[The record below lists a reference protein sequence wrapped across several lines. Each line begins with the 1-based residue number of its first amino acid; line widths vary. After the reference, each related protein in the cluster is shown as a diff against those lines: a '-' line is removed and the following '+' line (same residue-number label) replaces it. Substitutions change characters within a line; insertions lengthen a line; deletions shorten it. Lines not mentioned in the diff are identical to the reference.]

1 MSSQLLDNYRLE
13 RVLGEGKTGTVYLA
27 TDTVQN
33 TTVALK
39 RIHPNL
45 ARDSRFRD
53 LFAQTAQA
61 LEKLD
66 HPNVVRVFHHAYA
79 PDATYL
85 VMEYISG
92 GDVRNQLA
100 SMRQQGRGY
109 EPDAAI
115 TLAGQIA
122 DGLQYAHSRR
132 IIHYD
137 LKPTNILL
145 KGTQDSTRQTPVIS
159 DLGLTKLT
167 ESVRGSG
174 SMQFFNTYAYMSP
187 EQVRGER
194 VDARTDIY
202 SLGVI
207 LYELVTG
214 RVPFVPRSVNE
225 AVNMHTRGV
234 IPPPSQLRPGIAP
247 DLERIIMKSLARNPM
262 ERFQSPGE
270 MMAALR
276 QYQAGGPSMIRTA
289 PEAPPRQINT
299 HYASQ
304 PAAPL
309 QIPRFE
315 RPPAQ
320 QTDVGRAR
328 VAYAKENEQP
338 NFAWL
343 DKQVTNLGRDGANDI
358 RLEGEQVS
366 RYHARIDR
374 DGNGHYRVMD
384 PQGST
389 NGVWLGA
396 TRLPPN
402 EPRVWTPGQ
411 VVRIGEYWLTLEII
425 TTPQVNRAGAPVMG
439 AVGMPA
445 NVGQPANEPQDMSD
459 RITVRLLENVVSV
472 VPGERRVVRMDV
484 QNEGKETDHFA
495 LELHGLPPMWYS
507 IPMDALH
514 LLPERR
520 GTLQM
525 TLHPPRD
532 SEVLVGGHNFDVI
545 VRSQMNRAE
554 YVSRPMKLEVS
565 PFYGMNTQMQARR
578 FRDDGFTYLNISN
591 TGNAPDNYT
600 VEVVDAAEGL
610 VVRPEPMQIAVE
622 AGQTDHVLIRT
633 LNEKRR
639 FVGVTK
645 VYPFRLSI
653 TPESGAVQ
661 PQMQTAE
668 AVSEPVFSAWVV
680 ALSGLGLT
688 ACLFILLLSLLAF
701 GANRG
706 GTSSSDSG
714 GSAGNGGG
722 GGNSSTVTPDL
733 RQLDT
738 DGDGL
743 SDYDEINS
751 HGTNPNDRDS
761 DDDNLNDGYEIN
773 TSRTNPLNPDTD
785 GDGFP
790 DGADPNPLAT
800 PPPTPDVVSSQAAAS
815 QQTLAAATQDAIA
828 NPSPTITPS
837 PTGTPT
843 PTATPILPSISVND
857 PPVATEG
864 TLPTSAVIIFT
875 VSLDRPNPGPDPITV
890 TYATMPGTAANTV
903 DFTAVNGTL
912 TFAVG
917 EQLKTV
923 SVPVTSDP
931 TAEIPSPETFT
942 FVLSGNS
949 PNSTIAKGT
958 GIGTIADDDVA
969 LPAISISDASGFE
982 GNAGCS
988 GGSTPFVFPINVLG
1002 TVVPGMQVTFSTSPP
1017 AATMGP
1023 DVIDFTQVT
1032 GTVLPLTGTGDTIT
1046 IQVGCDDVPEPDETF
1061 SVFLFSPQN
1070 AILSRSSAVGTIR
1083 NDDVGTITVDIATT
1097 GTGAEEGGVPVSV
1110 NVDLSIANP
1119 GPLPITVD
1127 YATTNGSATSP
1138 ADFTATSGTLT
1149 FAVGIMTMPITIP
1162 IFDDGIADNGETFT
1176 ITLSNPVGAVI
1187 GNGTSTVTITDSDAP
1202 PVLSVTDTSATEG
1215 GNLVFTVNLSPANP
1229 GISPITVNYAT
1240 TPNPS
1245 TVYTPQSGMLTFGLG
1260 VGTQQIVV
1268 TTIDD
1273 AIDNP
1278 NQNITLTLSGAV
1290 GASISTPTATGTII
1304 DNDVPIFI
1312 SVSIADAPI
1321 VNDGGTSVFTVTL
1334 SQPNPSSSNIS
1345 VSYTTSNSL
1354 ATGGASCAAGVEYI
1368 SETSSINFTPG
1379 VSTRNITITT
1389 CDFLN
1394 IIVEDFFVILT
1405 GISSTDPVLTLTLA
1419 DNIASGF
1426 ICDNEFFGNS
1436 CP

>member
-27 TDTVQN
+27 TDTVNN

-61 LEKLD
+61 LEQLD
-66 HPNVVRVFHHAYA
+66 HPNVVRVLHHAYA

-92 GDVRNQLA
+92 GDLRNQLA
-100 SMRQQGRGY
+100 TMRQQGRGF

-115 TLAGQIA
+115 TLTGQIA
-122 DGLQYAHSRR
+122 DGLQYAHGRR
-132 IIHYD
+132 IVHYD
-137 LKPTNILL
+137 LKPTNILM
-145 KGTQDSTRQTPVIS
+145 KGTQDSTRKTPVIS
-159 DLGLTKLT
+159 DFGLTKLT

-194 VDARTDIY
+194 VDARTDVY

-225 AVNMHTRGV
+225 AVNMHTRSI
-234 IPPPSQLRPGIAP
+234 IPPPSQLRPGIQP
-247 DLERIIMKSLARNPM
+247 DLERIILKSLARNPM

-270 MMAALR
+270 MMGALR
-276 QYQAGGPSMIRTA
+276 QYQVGGPSVVRTA

-320 QTDVGRAR
+320 PADVGRAR

-338 NFAWL
+338 AFAWL
-343 DKQVTNLGRDGANDI
+343 DKSVTNLGRDATNDI
-358 RLEGEQVS
+358 TLEGEQVS

-374 DGNGHYRVMD
+374 DSNGHFRIMD

-396 TRLPPN
+396 TRLPPS
-402 EPRVWTPGQ
+402 EPRVWQPGQ
-411 VVRIGEYWLTLEII
+411 IVRIGEYWLTLEII
-425 TTPQVNRAGAPVMG
+425 NTPQANRGAVAGAVAGVG
-439 AVGMPA
+439 ALAVAGRVG
-445 NVGQPANEPQDMSD
+445 NPANEPQNMTD
-459 RITVRLLENVVSV
+459 RISVRLLENVVAV

-484 QNEGKETDHFA
+484 QNEGKDTDHFA
-495 LELHGLPPMWYS
+495 LELHGLPPEWYT

-525 TLHPPRD
+525 AIHPPRE
-532 SEVLVGGHNFDVI
+532 SEVYVGTHNFDVI
-545 VRSQMNRAE
+545 IRSQMNRAE
-554 YVSRPMKLEVS
+554 YISRPMKLEVS
-565 PFYGMNTQMQARR
+565 PFYGMDTQMQARR
-578 FRDDGFTYLNISN
+578 FRDDGFTYLNIIN

-600 VEVVDAAEGL
+600 VAVEDASAGL
-610 VVRPEPMQIAVE
+610 VVRPEPTQIAVE
-622 AGQTDHVLIRT
+622 PGQTDHVLIRT
-633 LNEKRR
+633 LNDKRR
-639 FVGVTK
+639 FVGVSK
-645 VYPFRLSI
+645 AYPFRLSV

-668 AVSEPVFSAWVV
+668 AISEPVFSAWVV

-701 GANRG
+701 GADRG
-706 GTSSSDSG
+706 GTGDSDSG
-714 GSAGNGGG
+714 SSSGGSG
-722 GGNSSTVTPDL
+722 GGNANTATPDL

-800 PPPTPDVVSSQAAAS
+800 PPPTPDVISSQAAAS
-815 QQTLAAATQDAIA
+815 GQTLAAATQDAIA

-843 PTATPILPSISVND
+843 PTATPILPAISVND

-875 VSLDRPNPGPDPITV
+875 VSLDRPNPGPDAIKV
-890 TYATMPGTAANTV
+890 NYATVPGTAADGT
-903 DFTAVNGTL
+903 DFTAANGTL

-923 SVPVTSDP
+923 SVSVTSDASP
-931 TAEIPSPETFT
+931 EIPSPETFT

-949 PNSTIAKGT
+949 PNATIAKGT
-958 GIGTIADDDVA
+958 GIGMIADDDVA

-982 GNAGCS
+982 GDTGCAGGFTPLNFNLS
-988 GGSTPFVFPINVLG
+988 LLGVDPGGVQVSYSVPASTQYTAG
-1002 TVVPGMQVTFSTSPP
+1002 TANPVPVT
-1017 AATMGP
+1017 AAG
-1023 DVIDFTQVT
+1023 
-1032 GTVLPLTGTGDTIT
+1032 GTIT
-1046 IQVGCDDVPEPDETF
+1046 INLTCDDLPEADQTF
-1061 SVFLFSPQN
+1061 NVFLFSPQN
-1070 AILSRSSAVGTIR
+1070 ATLSRNSAVGTIR
-1083 NDDVGTITVDIATT
+1083 NDDAGAIVLDIASPAMPIAEAVGT
-1097 GTGAEEGGVPVSV
+1097 VSV
-1110 NVDLSIANP
+1110 DVSISAANP
-1119 GPLPITVD
+1119 GP
-1127 YATTNGSATSP
+1127 
-1138 ADFTATSGTLT
+1138 F
-1149 FAVGIMTMPITIP
+1149 
-1162 IFDDGIADNGETFT
+1162 
-1176 ITLSNPVGAVI
+1176 
-1187 GNGTSTVTITDSDAP
+1187 
-1202 PVLSVTDTSATEG
+1202 
-1215 GNLVFTVNLSPANP
+1215 
-1229 GISPITVNYAT
+1229 PITVNYAT
-1240 TPNPS
+1240 VNGSATASSDYTATSGTLSFPSGSAAAQTITVPLVDDGITEPDETFTIVLSNPVGANIGTGTASVVIQNDDVAPVITVNFNAPTISGTEGTNLIFTVNLDQPNPGPAPINVTYIS
-1245 TVYTPQSGMLTFGLG
+1245 ANGTAISPTHYTAQSGTLTFGTG
-1260 VGTQQIVV
+1260 VATQQIVV
-1268 TTIDD
+1268 PTIND
-1273 AIDNP
+1273 ALDNP
-1278 NQNITLTLSGAV
+1278 NRTFAVSLTGAMGATLGGANV
-1290 GASISTPTATGTII
+1290 ATGTII
-1304 DNDVPIFI
+1304 DD
-1312 SVSIADAPI
+1312 DAPI
-1321 VNDGGTSVFTVTL
+1321 LTVSINDIFIDEDDGIVNFRVSVSPSNLSASPIVINYFTRDVAGSALGGVDCTAPNDYVTVISGLRQINSGGTGVNIPITVCSDAVGEPNEFFEVVLNSV
-1334 SQPNPSSSNIS
+1334 
-1345 VSYTTSNSL
+1345 
-1354 ATGGASCAAGVEYI
+1354 
-1368 SETSSINFTPG
+1368 
-1379 VSTRNITITT
+1379 
-1389 CDFLN
+1389 
-1394 IIVEDFFVILT
+1394 
-1405 GISSTDPVLTLTLA
+1405 TLA
-1419 DNIASGF
+1419 DASFTLVIA
-1426 ICDNEFFGNS
+1426 DNVGGATMTD
-1436 CP
+1436 